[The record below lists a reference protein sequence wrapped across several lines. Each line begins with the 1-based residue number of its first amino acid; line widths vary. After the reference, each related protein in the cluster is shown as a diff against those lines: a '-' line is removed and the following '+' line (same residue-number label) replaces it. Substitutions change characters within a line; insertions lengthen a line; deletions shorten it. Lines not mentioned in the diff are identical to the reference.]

1 MDNDMIDDLFK
12 TYIRVQ
18 EDRMNQ
24 LVKRIEVLEADKKQC
39 NDVVIAA
46 IDYIAKQREVID
58 NGNR

>member
-1 MDNDMIDDLFK
+1 MNKSKDYDTLDKIFQ

-18 EDRMNQ
+18 ENRMNE

-46 IDYIAKQREVID
+46 IDYLNKQR
-58 NGNR
+58 RK